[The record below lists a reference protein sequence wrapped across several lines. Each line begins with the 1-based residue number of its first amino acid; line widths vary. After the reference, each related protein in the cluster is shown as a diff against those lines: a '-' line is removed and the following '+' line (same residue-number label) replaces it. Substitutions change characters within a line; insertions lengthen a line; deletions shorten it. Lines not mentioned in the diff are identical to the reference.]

1 MLKKQAEK
9 FFKWYCN
16 PDYFEDI
23 KGDLDELYHRQMEVA
38 SAKAA
43 DIQYT
48 KEVFK
53 LFRPTIIR
61 PIKGLAF
68 TNQKDMI
75 RNYFKI
81 ALRNLLKHKPYTA
94 IHILGLA
101 LGLAA
106 FLLINQYTSFEKSYD
121 TYHYQPDQLY
131 RLTTDNIV
139 DGKLQVGDAM
149 SFAPSGKALMDELP
163 EIISY
168 TTTYKTWRM
177 IFKKGEE
184 PIEEELV
191 TAVDSNFLNLF
202 KYKLVKGT
210 KENIL
215 NEPNTLVLTES
226 MARKYFGEADPMGKS
241 IEVLGRYNRPFEV
254 VGVMEDV
261 PENTHY
267 PFNAL
272 VSLKTLKE
280 RVERDAWNGFNYYT
294 YLLLD
299 KNADLEQLEAKL
311 PPLAKKYIGEE
322 SNLYFNLQPVP
333 SIHLES
339 DLTFEPGI
347 HGSSKAVNFLSII
360 SLFILIIAWVNYVN
374 LSTARAVERAKEV
387 GLRKVVGARK
397 RQLIGQFLVE
407 SMLINFLGAIAAIML
422 AELLLPYFNNL
433 VGKTVLTEVWTNPDF
448 LQKLGIFFLLGTF
461 VAGFYPA
468 IVLSSFSPIGVLKG
482 TFSRSKQGVLLRKG
496 LVIVQFAASL
506 ILIANTL
513 IVYKQVNYMTNR
525 DKGMDINKVIG
536 FQNPQRSQEESE
548 TFESKYEAFSEA
560 LEKLEGVD
568 QVGGMSNLP
577 GGGSADI
584 SSNSGGIKIVGKT
597 ERINSTIYMSSI
609 DEQARNTL
617 DVKLIAGRDFNPE
630 FADDT
635 AAIIVNLSVLER
647 LNINDPSSILNE
659 KVQFGRD
666 PDNDKY
672 QIVGIY
678 GNFNRTTLKNHVEP
692 TVFFFNPAPSNTLA
706 RLSGDKPSTTVA
718 AIQDTWKQFF
728 PDAPFEYTFLD
739 QRFAKLYQ
747 EDKKFGFIFANFSI
761 LAIIVASLGL
771 FGLASF
777 LSVQRTKEVG
787 VRKVLGAS
795 VSNIVLLFFKDF
807 VWLILIS
814 VIVGIPLIYLSM
826 NQWLNNYAYRIDFP
840 WWVALVAMFAV
851 SLFAFITVGYQT
863 YKVAILNPARTIRHE

>member
-1 MLKKQAEK
+1 MLKKQAEN
-9 FFKWYCN
+9 FFKWFCN
-16 PDYFEDI
+16 PDYYEDI
-23 KGDLDELYHRQMEVA
+23 KGDLDELYQRQLA
-38 SAKAA
+38 YTSAQAA
-43 DIQYT
+43 DLQYVL
-48 KEVFK
+48 EVLK

-75 RNYFKI
+75 QNYFKI
-81 ALRNLLKHKPYTA
+81 AFRNFLKHKTYTA

-121 TYHYQPDQLY
+121 VFHYQPDQLY

-139 DGKLQVGDAM
+139 DGNLQVGDAM

-163 EIISY
+163 EVVSY

-184 PIEEELV
+184 PIEEDLV

-202 KYKLVKGT
+202 HYKLIKGS

-215 NEPNTLVLTES
+215 NEPNTIVLTKS
-226 MARKYFGEADPMGKS
+226 MARKYFDDADPMGQS

-254 VGVMEDV
+254 VGVLEDV

-272 VSLKTLKE
+272 ISLKTLKE
-280 RVERDAWNGFNYYT
+280 RVERDAWRGFNYYT

-299 KNADLEQLEAKL
+299 KNADLEQLNAKL
-311 PPLAKKYIGEE
+311 PPLAKKLIGEE

-347 HGSSKAVNFLSII
+347 HGSNKAVNFLSII
-360 SLFILIIAWVNYVN
+360 SLFILLIAWVNYIN

-407 SMLINFLGAIAAIML
+407 SLLINFLGAIAAIML
-422 AELLLPYFNNL
+422 AELLLPYFNGL

-448 LQKLGIFFLLGTF
+448 LKKLAVFFLLGTF

-482 TFSRSKQGVLLRKG
+482 TFSRSKQGVLLRKS

-513 IVYKQVNYMTNR
+513 IVYKQVSYMTNL
-525 DKGMDINKVIG
+525 DKGMDISKVIG
-536 FQNPQRSQEESE
+536 FQNPQRSNDESE
-548 TFESKYEAFSEA
+548 AFESKYEAFTAA
-560 LEKLEGVD
+560 LENLEGVELT
-568 QVGGMSNLP
+568 GAISNLP

-584 SSNSGGIKIVGKT
+584 SSTSGGIRIVGKT
-597 ERINSTIYMSSI
+597 ERINSTIYMTSL
-609 DEQARNTL
+609 DEKARSTL
-617 DVKLIAGRDFNPE
+617 GIELITGRDFNRD

-635 AAIIVNLSVLER
+635 AAIIVNLSLLEK
-647 LNINDPSSILNE
+647 LNVADPASMLNE

-672 QIVGIY
+672 QIVGVFDDY
-678 GNFNRTTLKNHVEP
+678 NRTTLKNNVEP
-692 TVFFFNPAPSNTLA
+692 TVFFLNTTASNTVA
-706 RLSGDKPSTTVA
+706 KLSSNKPSATIA
-718 AIQDTWKQFF
+718 SIQDTWKQFF
-728 PDAPFEYTFLD
+728 PDAPFDYTFLD

-761 LAIIVASLGL
+761 LAILVASLGL

-795 VSNIVLLFFKDF
+795 VSNIILLFFKDF
-807 VWLILIS
+807 IWLILIA
-814 VIVGIPLIYLSM
+814 VVVGIPLIYLSM

-840 WWVALVAMFAV
+840 WWVALVAMLAV

>member
-16 PDYFEDI
+16 PDYYEDI
-23 KGDLDELYHRQMEVA
+23 KGDLDELYQHQILYSPSTTADLQYFLEVL
-38 SAKAA
+38 
-43 DIQYT
+43 
-48 KEVFK
+48 K

-75 RNYFKI
+75 QNYFKI
-81 ALRNLLKHKPYTA
+81 AFRNLLKHKPYSV

-106 FLLINQYTSFEKSYD
+106 FLLINQYTSFEKSFD
-121 TYHYQPDQLY
+121 TFHYQPDQLY

-163 EIISY
+163 EVISY

-184 PIEEELV
+184 PIQEEMV

-202 KYKLVKGT
+202 HYELIKGT

-226 MARKYFGEADPMGKS
+226 MAQKYFGEADPVGQS

-254 VGVMEDV
+254 VGVIKDV

-267 PFNAL
+267 QFNAL

-280 RVERDAWNGFNYYT
+280 RIERDAWNGFNYYT

-299 KNADLEQLEAKL
+299 KNADLEKLNEKL

-322 SNLYFNLQPVP
+322 SNLYFKLQPITD
-333 SIHLES
+333 IHLES

-347 HGSSKAVNFLSII
+347 HGSRKAVNFLSII

-387 GLRKVVGARK
+387 GLRKVVGAKK

-407 SMLINFLGAIAAIML
+407 SLLINLLGAIAAIML

-433 VGKTVLTEVWTNPDF
+433 VGKTVLTEVWTNPEF
-448 LQKLGIFFLLGTF
+448 LRKLTIFFLLGTF

-506 ILIANTL
+506 ILIANTI

-525 DKGMDINKVIG
+525 DKGMDINKVLG
-536 FQNPQRSQEESE
+536 FQNPQRIRGEDEA
-548 TFESKYEAFSEA
+548 FNSKYETFMEA
-560 LEKLEGVD
+560 LETLDGVEM
-568 QVGGMSNLP
+568 VGGMSNLP

-584 SSNSGGIKIVGKT
+584 SSSSGGIKVVGKT
-597 ERINSTIYMSSI
+597 DRINSTIYMSSI
-609 DEQARNTL
+609 DDKARETL
-617 DVKLIAGRDFNPE
+617 DVELIAGRDFNRE

-635 AAIIVNLSVLER
+635 AAIIVNLSLLAK
-647 LNINDPSSILNE
+647 LNVSDPTAMINE

-666 PDNDKY
+666 PDNDKF
-672 QIVGIY
+672 QIVGVY
-678 GNFNRTTLKNHVEP
+678 GNFNRTTLKNNVEP
-692 TVFFFNPAPSNTLA
+692 TVFFFNPSPSNTIA
-706 RLSGDKPSTTVA
+706 RLSGNKPSVTVA
-718 AIQDTWKQFF
+718 NIQETWKQFF
-728 PDAPFEYTFLD
+728 PDAPFDYTFLD

-795 VSNIVLLFFKDF
+795 VSNIILLFFKDF
-807 VWLILIS
+807 IWLILIS
-814 VIVGIPLIYLSM
+814 VMIGIPLIYLGM

-840 WWVALVAMFAV
+840 WWAAFIAMLAV